1 MEHELDRTRPIWRQI
16 AALVSERIAD
26 GTYPV
31 GSRVP
36 PVVELSAEFGVATST
51 VQKAFLH
58 LKQQGIVRG
67 EVGLGTFVADPPE
80 PTEQRP

>member
-1 MEHELDRTRPIWRQI
+1 MKHELDRTRPIWRQI
-16 AALVSERIAD
+16 AEIITDRIAS
-26 GTYPV
+26 GTYPL

-58 LKQQGIVRG
+58 LKQEGILRG
-67 EVGLGTFVADPPE
+67 EVGLGTFVSAPQG
-80 PTEQRP
+80 PTGH

>member
-16 AALVSERIAD
+16 AEIVTERIAS

-58 LKQQGIVRG
+58 LKQEGTLRG
-67 EVGLGTFVADPPE
+67 EVGLGTFVSAPPE
-80 PTEQRP
+80 RTGR